1 MFRNIF
7 SSPVSSHPMESS
19 MPYPAEHH
27 HLTKHKIIRSARRR
41 FNRHG
46 FDAVSIDDVMAGAGL
61 SHAAASTLTS
71 RVKVISM
78 PKRSPMS

>member
-7 SSPVSSHPMESS
+7 SSAVFSHPMESS

-61 SHAAASTLTS
+61 TRGSFYTCFE
-71 RVKVISM
+71 
-78 PKRSPMS
+78 